1 MEQRKM
7 PELRNIKR
15 ELKELEKSIDTR
27 FISEKELAVLNMLPI
42 EHELKVMLYEE
53 LVANA
58 QRKHLKRAKTI
69 EY

>member
-1 MEQRKM
+1 M
-7 PELRNIKR
+7 PELRNIKK

-27 FISEKELAVLNMLPI
+27 FISQKDLAVLNLLPI
-42 EHELKVMLYEE
+42 EHELKIQLYNEM
-53 LVANA
+53 VADA